1 MVSKILSVIKIYGPR
16 TGVGRLLAVT
26 SVCEINNYTYLYS
39 YIQLDSDTYYLVTL
53 YIYIYIYN

>member
-39 YIQLDSDTYYLVTL
+39 YIQLDSDTYYRVT
-53 YIYIYIYN
+53 